1 MKIGNGDLVTTCD
14 YQLDN
19 RDFVHI
25 ELYTD
30 DAEEIIAA
38 LDTEFGVCNY
48 NARWTMHNLERVADA
63 AAAIR
68 REQEAQAAAI
78 TAEVLATKR
87 AAVAGTADIYDYAG
101 KQKARIFGHEFE
113 WDSIT
118 STYCAY
124 KGEKAKARAT
134 ELGII
139 EFRNCLS
146 RHMQRNSKG
155 GMWSWHVVTEAWEL
169 PCSNSHHKFL
179 IVGEHLS

>member
-1 MKIGNGDLVTTCD
+1 MKIGNGNLVATRD

-19 RDFVHI
+19 RDFVQIQLH
-25 ELYTD
+25 TD
-30 DAEEIIAA
+30 NAEEIITA
-38 LDTEFGVCNY
+38 LDAEFGVCNY
-48 NARWTMHNLERVADA
+48 NARWTMHNLETVADA
-63 AAAIR
+63 AAAIIF
-68 REQEAQAAAI
+68 EQEAQAAANE
-78 TAEVLATKR
+78 AAVLATKK
-87 AAVAGTADIYDYAG
+87 AAVAAVAELYDYAG
-101 KQKARIFGHEFE
+101 KPKARMLGHEFE

-118 STYCAY
+118 SAYCAY
-124 KGEKAKARAT
+124 KGEKAQAIAT

-169 PCSNSHHKFL
+169 PCINSHHKFL